1 MTNKYEMMR
10 SIEELSVWFN
20 CCCDEMRPLSTDS
33 FNAKI
38 NAFIFKIARRKKV
51 KLPPTF
57 KYLYIWS
64 CCKVFSVYKE
74 LLVYS
79 LVISLSLKMIF
90 LLIVFVVNC
99 VYAAKGFSI
108 YMPNVL
114 SCAGDGPVEITSVRV
129 DSKRFAILKL

>member
-1 MTNKYEMMR
+1 M
-10 SIEELSVWFN
+10 
-20 CCCDEMRPLSTDS
+20 
-33 FNAKI
+33 
-38 NAFIFKIARRKKV
+38 
-51 KLPPTF
+51 
-57 KYLYIWS
+57 
-64 CCKVFSVYKE
+64 FSVYKE